1 MQWPERVPV
10 DALPDY
16 DPAVMKEGFLQK
28 KGQRLKG
35 WKRRW
40 FVCDGR
46 ALSYFISRKDRKPN
60 AVIPLEGCTVQDGG
74 LSETWNA
81 PRIYLTD
88 GATGVLYCLSAEDA
102 TAVTQWLA
110 VLTRAVARVNGGGQ
124 ENSGSEH
131 SANSSARSRITKH
144 GSRLAAS
151 ASTTDDIDGDS
162 LRSNYKRSV
171 SIDQRGGGAAS
182 SNASAAPG
190 ARTTTLRS
198 ASATNDV
205 KRTTRVTSA
214 PPASSNGSG
223 AAIAAGVSSA
233 AYAVAHAG
241 AVGARA
247 PGRGKVQHL
256 PTTVAL
262 ENELAH
268 GLDVLESLLSS
279 GRVTNNS
286 RRAGGPRSTVTF
298 RALGARNGVL
308 RSVGRDGADREF
320 ARASVVLPVA
330 SETLALLLTD
340 HAKRSDW
347 DVHFSRS
354 AHIASYDDTT
364 DLVHLSSDQEAQ
376 VASSTKPFVPAP
388 LAGALC
394 ALGIA
399 VISTISSASPFSL
412 SNLLASLTW
421 TELLS
426 VMVYTGVV
434 VAGALA
440 LIDEGA
446 SFASAPRDLLL
457 LRHVRESS
465 AEGDA
470 DDGGHEELGQSV
482 VLILEKSFESDLK
495 PEERGVVRAKVGVSG
510 WKLEPVDAG
519 TRTLATYVTDIDAG
533 GWASPATKREFLRE
547 RLSVVDV
554 LREYV
559 LQSLLQYGPD
569 LGFGSGADDDD
580 AASDG
585 RAEGL
590 GSADG
595 SLDDDLGEN
604 SIVANATHLG
614 QDPKMFHPMLYMR
627 GMMPLPSGGLKLV
640 DKEIAKKQGGVL
652 KDVIKSAGAKIL
664 EGKSAVSL
672 SLPVRIFEPRTNLER
687 LCDLMLYA
695 PTFLNNA
702 ADATDP
708 LERFKLV
715 ISFAVAGMHHGV
727 GQLKPFNP
735 ILGETFQTM
744 LNDGTEVCCEHT
756 SHHPPI
762 SNFQFVGEKYNLAGY
777 VLWHGSF
784 SMKSNAV
791 INSNRGPIRVTFNDG
806 TTIQY
811 NMPYLQMGG
820 FLWGDRT
827 VEIMGSV
834 VFEDKKNNLS
844 CELKLNPDEKKGMG
858 GMFSSSKTP
867 SDHFRGTIVNTQN
880 GNELAELSGSW
891 LHELRINDAQ
901 YWSIRKH
908 QSGFLVP
915 YPENKLLPS
924 DSRFREDLVYL
935 ARGDLDESQ
944 DWKVRLEVLQRA
956 DRKIRNDGRRPNHWS
971 LKGEGGGH

>member
-1 MQWPERVPV
+1 VPV

-16 DPAVMKEGFLQK
+16 DPSFMKEGFLQK

-46 ALSYFISRKDRKPN
+46 ALSYYISRKDRKPN

-88 GATGVLYCLSAEDA
+88 GATGVMYCLSAEDA
-102 TAVTQWLA
+102 GVVTHWLA
-110 VLTRAVARVNGGGQ
+110 VLRKAVARVNGSD
-124 ENSGSEH
+124 EASGS
-131 SANSSARSRITKH
+131 SDQATTSSARSRPKH
-144 GSRLAAS
+144 ASRPGAT
-151 ASTTDDIDGDS
+151 ASTTEDVDAS
-162 LRSNYKRSV
+162 TNPRANYTRSI
-171 SIDQRGGGAAS
+171 SIDQKAAGAAVT
-182 SNASAAPG
+182 AP
-190 ARTTTLRS
+190 RSTTLRS
-198 ASATNDV
+198 ASSTSDV
-205 KRTTRVTSA
+205 KRTTRIISA
-214 PPASSNGSG
+214 PSSSTNGVNN
-223 AAIAAGVSSA
+223 GVSSA
-233 AYAVAHAG
+233 AASH
-241 AVGARA
+241 VGTGVTSRG
-247 PGRGKVQHL
+247 PGRGKVQHIA
-256 PTTVAL
+256 TTVAL

-268 GLDVLESLLSS
+268 GLDVLEALLASNRHS
-279 GRVTNNS
+279 NPGHGRHS
-286 RRAGGPRSTVTF
+286 AGNRTVVAF
-298 RALGARNGVL
+298 RALGARDGVL
-308 RSVGRDGADREF
+308 RSVGADSAGHEF

-340 HAKRSDW
+340 HAKRAEW
-347 DVHFSRS
+347 DVQFSRS
-354 AHIASYDDTT
+354 AHVASYDDTT
-364 DLVHLSSDQEAQ
+364 DLVHLSIDRESQ
-376 VASSTKPFVPAP
+376 VTACIKSFVPPP

-399 VISTISSASPFSL
+399 VISTVSSVSPFSF
-412 SNLLASLTW
+412 SALLGSLTW

-426 VMVYTGVV
+426 VMVYAGVV
-434 VAGALA
+434 VGGALA
-440 LIDEGA
+440 LVDEGA
-446 SFASAPRDLLL
+446 KFASAPRDLLL

-465 AEGDA
+465 VDNDNNHDE
-470 DDGGHEELGQSV
+470 DDRGVHEELGQSI

-495 PEERGVVRAKVGVSG
+495 PETRDVVRARVGVSG

-519 TRTLATYVTDIDAG
+519 TRTLATYVTDIDVG
-533 GWASPATKREFLRE
+533 GWLSPETKRAFLRE
-547 RLSVVDV
+547 RVALVDV

-559 LQSLLQYGPD
+559 SQALLLHGPD
-569 LGFGSGADDDD
+569 LGFGGSDDDDD
-580 AASDG
+580 ASVDQ
-585 RAEGL
+585 AEGNEASML
-590 GSADG
+590 MDGDLDEGS
-595 SLDDDLGEN
+595 
-604 SIVANATHLG
+604 ITANASHQG
-614 QDPKMFHPMLYMR
+614 QDPTMYHPMLYMR
-627 GMMPLPSGGLKLV
+627 GMMPLPSGGLKLM

-652 KDVIKSAGAKIL
+652 KEVIKSAGAKIL

-695 PTFLNNA
+695 PTFLNRA

-708 LERFKLV
+708 LERMKLV
-715 ISFAVAGMHHGV
+715 LAFTVAGMHHSV

-735 ILGETFQTM
+735 ILGETFQTL

-762 SNFQFVGEKYNLAGY
+762 SNFQFTGNKYSLAGF

-784 SMKSNAV
+784 SMKSNAL
-791 INSNRGPIRVTFNDG
+791 INSNRGPIRVSFNDG

-811 NMPYLQMGG
+811 NLPYIQYGG

-827 VEIMGSV
+827 IEIMGTMT
-834 VFEDKKNNLS
+834 FEDKKNHLL

-867 SDHFRGTIVNTQN
+867 SDHMRGSIVNTQT
-880 GNELAELSGSW
+880 GAELAEVSGSW

-915 YPENKLLPS
+915 YPEHKLLPS
-924 DSRFREDLVYL
+924 DSRFREDRAYL
-935 ARGDLDESQ
+935 ASGDLDESQ
-944 DWKVRLEVLQRA
+944 EWKVRLEVLQRA
-956 DRKIRNDGRRPNHWS
+956 DRKIRNEGRHPNHWS
-971 LKGEGGGH
+971 LKDGAAGH

>member
-1 MQWPERVPV
+1 M

-16 DPAVMKEGFLQK
+16 DPSFMKEGFLQK

-46 ALSYFISRKDRKPN
+46 ALSYYISRKDRKPN

-74 LSETWNA
+74 LSETWSA

-88 GATGVLYCLSAEDA
+88 GATGVMYCLSAEDGSV
-102 TAVTQWLA
+102 VTHWLA
-110 VLTRAVARVNGGGQ
+110 VLRKAVARANGV
-124 ENSGSEH
+124 EDAAGSNDQ
-131 SANSSARSRITKH
+131 SAISSSRTRPKH
-144 GSRLAAS
+144 ASSRPGATS
-151 ASTTDDIDGDS
+151 STADEADANTNP
-162 LRSNYKRSV
+162 RANYTRSV
-171 SIDQRGGGAAS
+171 SIDQKGGG
-182 SNASAAPG
+182 NVVAAP
-190 ARTTTLRS
+190 RTTTLRS
-198 ASATNDV
+198 ASSTADV

-214 PPASSNGSG
+214 PTSSSNGVNGGIST
-223 AAIAAGVSSA
+223 AAAGHMGGSVTSR
-233 AYAVAHAG
+233 G
-241 AVGARA
+241 

-268 GLDVLESLLSS
+268 GLDVLEALLASS
-279 GRVTNNS
+279 RHQQPGRS
-286 RRAGGPRSTVTF
+286 RQSGGSRTTVAF
-298 RALGARNGVL
+298 RALGARDGVL
-308 RSVGRDGADREF
+308 RSVGTDSAGHEF

-340 HAKRSDW
+340 HAKRAEW

-354 AHIASYDDTT
+354 IHVASYDDTT
-364 DLVHLSSDQEAQ
+364 DLVHLSIDHDSQ
-376 VASSTKPFVPAP
+376 VTTCIKSFVPPP

-394 ALGIA
+394 ALGLA
-399 VISTISSASPFSL
+399 VISTISSASPFSFSALLGSL
-412 SNLLASLTW
+412 SWS
-421 TELLS
+421 ELLS
-426 VMVYTGVV
+426 VMVYAGVIV
-434 VAGALA
+434 GGALA

-446 SFASAPRDLLL
+446 TFASAPRDLLL

-465 AEGDA
+465 VDNDNNHDE
-470 DDGGHEELGQSV
+470 DDRGVHEELGQSI

-495 PEERGVVRAKVGVSG
+495 PETRGVVRARVGVSG

-519 TRTLATYVTDIDAG
+519 TRTLATYVTDIDVA
-533 GWASPATKREFLRE
+533 GWASPETKRAFLRE
-547 RLSVVDV
+547 RVAIVDV

-559 LQSLLQYGPD
+559 SQALLLHGSD
-569 LGFGSGADDDD
+569 LGFGGSDDDDD
-580 AASDG
+580 ASVDQVEGMDSNEASM
-585 RAEGL
+585 L
-590 GSADG
+590 M
-595 SLDDDLGEN
+595 DDDLDEGA
-604 SIVANATHLG
+604 IAANASHQG
-614 QDPKMFHPMLYMR
+614 QDPTMYHPMLYMR
-627 GMMPLPSGGLKLV
+627 GMMPLPSGGLKLM

-695 PTFLNNA
+695 PTFLNRA

-708 LERFKLV
+708 VERMKLV
-715 ISFAVAGMHHGV
+715 LAFTVAGMHHSV

-762 SNFQFVGEKYNLAGY
+762 SNFQFTGNKYSLAGY

-791 INSNRGPIRVTFNDG
+791 INSNRGPIRVSFNDG

-811 NMPYLQMGG
+811 NLPYIQYGG

-827 VEIMGSV
+827 IEIMGTM
-834 VFEDKKNNLS
+834 VFEDKKNHLT

-867 SDHFRGTIVNTQN
+867 SDHFRGTIVNTQT
-880 GNELAELSGSW
+880 GAELAEVSGSW
-891 LHELRINDAQ
+891 LHELRINDTQ

-924 DSRFREDLVYL
+924 DSRFREDRAYL
-935 ARGDLDESQ
+935 ASGDLDESQ
-944 DWKVRLEVLQRA
+944 EWKVRLEVLQRA
-956 DRKIRNDGRRPNHWS
+956 DRKIRNEGRRPNHWA
-971 LKGEGGGH
+971 LKDGAGGH